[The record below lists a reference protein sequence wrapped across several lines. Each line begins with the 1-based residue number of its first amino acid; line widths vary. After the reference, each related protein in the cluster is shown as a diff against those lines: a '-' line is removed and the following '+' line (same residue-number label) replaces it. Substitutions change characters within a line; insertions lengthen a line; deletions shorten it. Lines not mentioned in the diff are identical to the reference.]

1 MRHERIVLTTV
12 SIKLPQWP
20 PSPLGGHNHISLG
33 RLYMEADAMGVT
45 VEESRLPGDYCGLY
59 DERTNTILL
68 DDRLNDRQLRCTLA
82 HELIHA
88 SYHDTACKDIY
99 MTRQERRTRRLTAL
113 RLIDR
118 DAYKAA
124 SMAYE
129 GNKYQMMIS
138 LGVTLQ
144 VLRDYEEMV
153 RERLESVTVPLRLAV
168 G

>member
-1 MRHERIVLTTV
+1 MSIQLT
-12 SIKLPQWP
+12 QWP
-20 PSPLGGHNHISLG
+20 PSPLGGHNHISLDS
-33 RLYMEADAMGVT
+33 LYIEAEALGLR

-59 DERTNTILL
+59 DERTGTILL
-68 DDRLNDRQLRCTLA
+68 DNRLNDRQLRCALT

-88 SYHDTACKDIY
+88 AHHDTACKALY
-99 MTRQERRTRRLTAL
+99 MRRQERRTRRLTAM
-113 RLIDR
+113 RLISK

-144 VLRDYEEMV
+144 VLQDYEQTV
-153 RERLESVTVPLRLAV
+153 GERLEAVTLPLGLVV